1 MAYTK
6 QIWQNGE
13 AGGTPISADRL
24 NHMEAG
30 IEQAGETASDALGT
44 ATSASA
50 VAVDAADQADRAV
63 DVADA
68 ARSTAQSATATAT
81 NALNTASGLS
91 DAISHAQTAA
101 ETAHAAADRAQ
112 ETANSALLIRHA
124 EFSGRNNGSVN
135 ASTATPLAI
144 SAIPSATF
152 NNDFCAPT
160 SVASEIK
167 FTKEGVYSIDFYAGL
182 PRNVGSPSYIAI
194 RNQDG
199 SKSHAQLDLQSS
211 SWGNSISIAGLYIPA
226 NTVLKFVF
234 LSATSIVNAG
244 SVSASIRITKLS

>member
-13 AGGTPISADRL
+13 AGGTPINADRL
-24 NHMEAG
+24 NHMEEG

-63 DVADA
+63 DVAA
-68 ARSTAQSATATAT
+68 EARNTAQSAVTTANGAV
-81 NALNTASGLS
+81 NTANSVTA
-91 DAISHAQTAA
+91 AINRAQTAA
-101 ETAHAAADRAQ
+101 ETAHAAAELAQ
-112 ETANSALLIRHA
+112 ETADSALLIRHA
-124 EFSGRNNGSVN
+124 EFSGRNNGAVN

-144 SAIPSATF
+144 SAVSSATF

-160 SVASEIK
+160 STASEIK
-167 FTKEGVYSIDFYAGL
+167 ITKAGVYAIDFYAGL
-182 PRNVGSPSYIAI
+182 PRAVGSPSYIAI
-194 RNQDG
+194 RSQDG
-199 SKSHAQLDLQSS
+199 NTTYAQLDLQSS
-211 SWGNSISIAGLYIPA
+211 SWGNSVNLAGMYVAA

-234 LSATSIVNAG
+234 LSATQIQNAG
-244 SVSASIRITKLS
+244 SVTASIRITKL